1 MTDEYPKLALVRQVV
16 ERYGNETE
24 LFRYLKQY
32 GGFSKKD
39 LRFLR
44 NINALVTDEFGKIER
59 ESKELYVTHLHGV
72 CAIGAV
78 YCGTLDPELLA
89 AFLLHDITEEFPR
102 RWSYPF
108 VEAYSRKGV
117 AELVHICSIDRNYH
131 YYESKEEYLESYFKQ
146 IGQSPRTVLLKL
158 CDRLHNQL
166 TLSACS
172 VEKQCLKNR
181 ETERY
186 VLPLALKHSIL
197 AEELEESIRET
208 RSRLAL
214 ITTP

>member
-16 ERYGNETE
+16 EQYGNEKK
-24 LFRYLKQY
+24 LFEYLTQY

-44 NINALVTDEFGKIER
+44 NINALVTDEFKDIKRDGGEP
-59 ESKELYVTHLHGV
+59 YVTHLHGV

-108 VEAYSRKGV
+108 VEAYTRKGV
-117 AELVHICSIDRNYH
+117 AELVDMCSIDRNYH
-131 YYESKEEYLESYFKQ
+131 YYESKEEYLESYFKK
-146 IGQSPRTVLLKL
+146 IGQSPRTLLLKL
-158 CDRLHNQL
+158 CDRMHNQL
-166 TLSACS
+166 TLSACD
-172 VEKQCLKNR
+172 VKKQCLKNR

-186 VLPLALKHSIL
+186 VLPLALRHSIL

-214 ITTP
+214 VATP